1 MWVRQTHKQSRSSSR
16 LSQMGQLSL
25 SFIDDLLN
33 TNFRII
39 YKIGIKL
46 DETSEAAR
54 VKSLNKS
61 KWSVI
66 TIV

>member
-1 MWVRQTHKQSRSSSR
+1 
-16 LSQMGQLSL
+16 MGQLSL